1 MVEEREEEGG
11 AGRAAGVSVACLLY
25 VVRAH
30 NSSYLGIPAGI
41 TCRARYKSTSFRHF
55 E

>member
-1 MVEEREEEGG
+1 MCGMGDARRREWNEITRHERDTTFP
-11 AGRAAGVSVACLLY
+11 
-25 VVRAH
+25 H
-30 NSSYLGIPAGI
+30 TYLGIPAGI